1 MGVDYSSNYG
11 IGFKVKFDSQEDDF
25 YLGEH
30 LEELLINKPYR
41 YFDVGEGRYTGEDD
55 DFYVVL
61 DSFLPIETLKE
72 RTELLKEF
80 LLEKDLIESS
90 QDVDLVGGLLV
101 W

>member
-1 MGVDYSSNYG
+1 MGVDYTPNYG
-11 IGFKVKFDSQEDDF
+11 IGFKVNFDIQEDDF

-30 LEELLINKPYR
+30 LEEELSDSSYR
-41 YFDVGEGRYTGEDD
+41 YFRVGEGSYTGEDD
-55 DFYVVL
+55 DYYVVL

-90 QDVDLVGGLLV
+90 QEVDLVGGLLV